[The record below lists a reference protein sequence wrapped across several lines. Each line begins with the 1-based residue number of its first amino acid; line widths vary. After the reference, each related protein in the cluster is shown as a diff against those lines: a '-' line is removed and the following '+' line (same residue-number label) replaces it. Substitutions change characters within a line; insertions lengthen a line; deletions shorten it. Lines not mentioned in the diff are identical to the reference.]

1 MKLIN
6 HPEPANELLAWPP
19 ILLILDGYEPQL
31 APLVIE
37 VVAERDTE
45 TCGLVWGI
53 AAEWA
58 REQMN
63 LN

>member
-1 MKLIN
+1 MRLTD
-6 HPEPANELLAWPP
+6 ERELLMYYP
-19 ILLILDGYEPQL
+19 LVLMLYDCHEPQL

-53 AAEWA
+53 MADAVRDEL
-58 REQMN
+58 N